1 MMADDPSFASPP
13 VVEMALGVQFRR
25 LHGLR
30 GITLGPL
37 REQWRASYPRVEE
50 QPPLAPAIE
59 GPAVAALTLQLGL
72 GPLPAI
78 RHWFLSEDDAELVQI
93 QNDRL
98 IVNWRQGDP
107 PNPYPR
113 YPHMRELFERRV
125 RELAAFVEEHELGS
139 LEIVQAELNYI
150 NAVDPPDGQ
159 LGDVEHL
166 LRGWDPP
173 AAHHLGAPEQARV
186 GLVFAIPGMG
196 QPPVRMYVDVNP
208 AQRPDGSPT
217 LFLTLT
223 ARGAPYSGTIDA
235 TLDFMDQGHDHLVR
249 SFMELTAE
257 PIQAEWSYGE

>member
-1 MMADDPSFASPP
+1 MPEPPAFASPP

-25 LHGLR
+25 LHGVR

-37 REQWRASYPRVEE
+37 REQWRSSYPRVEE

-59 GPAVAALTLQLGL
+59 GPAVAAFTLQLGL

-78 RHWFLSEDDAELVQI
+78 RHWFLTEDETELVQV

-98 IVNWRQGDP
+98 IVNWREGNP
-107 PNPYPR
+107 PTPYPR
-113 YPHMRELFERRV
+113 YPHMRELFERRL
-125 RELAAFVEEHELGS
+125 RELAGFVEEHDLGA
-139 LEIVQAELNYI
+139 LEIIQAELNYI

-159 LGDVEHL
+159 LGGIGHV
-166 LRGWDPP
+166 LRGWSPP
-173 AAHHLGAPEQARV
+173 PYHHLGEPEQARV
-186 GLVFAIPGMG
+186 GLVFAIPHVG
-196 QPPVRMYVDVNP
+196 QPPARMYVDVNP

-223 ARGAPYSGTIDA
+223 ARGAPGSGTIGA

-257 PIQAEWSYGE
+257 PIQAEWSHGE